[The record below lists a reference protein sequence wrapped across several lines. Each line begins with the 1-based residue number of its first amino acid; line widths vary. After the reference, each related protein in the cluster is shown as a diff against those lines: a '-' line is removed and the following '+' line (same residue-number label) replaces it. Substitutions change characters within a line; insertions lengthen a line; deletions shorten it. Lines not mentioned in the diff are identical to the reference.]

1 MTDINLEDI
10 KHVHCIG
17 IGGIGVSAIAR
28 YMIHE
33 GKTVSSSDIGKS
45 TITEGVEELGI
56 KVNFGHSKENIPPET
71 NLVVYTTA
79 LPEDNP
85 ELVFAREN
93 NLLTLTYA
101 ETLGLISKDKR
112 TVAIAGTHGKTTTT
126 AMIGKILLDCGLHPT
141 VIVGSLLKE
150 YKSNFVP
157 GTKDKGD
164 DIFVV
169 EACEYKKALLQIKPN
184 IAVVT
189 NIDEDHMDVYK
200 DLNEIK
206 ETFEKF
212 TSHMTMKD
220 HLVCHCEQPN
230 LSTLCSM
237 KTTNIH
243 NVDENKIDIEVSIP
257 GEHNKENARL
267 AYEVAKILGCDD
279 EKIRKSLKN
288 FSGTWRRFEYKGL
301 TKNKAIV
308 YDDYAH
314 HPEAI
319 RATLDAAHEAFPDK
333 KIFVLFQPHLFS
345 RTKTFLKE
353 FVRFLAN
360 ADEVGILPI
369 YAAREMKDPSI
380 SSEHIVGLLKENG
393 VNAHMFD
400 TFNEASRYAVDNT
413 NENNVIFTIGA
424 GNINEIGDSIIEQ
437 VQ

>member
-1 MTDINLEDI
+1 MTDINLKDI

-45 TITEGVEELGI
+45 TITEGMEELGI

-101 ETLGLISKDKR
+101 ETLGLISKDKK

-184 IAVVT
+184 IAVIT

-200 DLNEIK
+200 DLDEIK

-212 TSHMTMKD
+212 TSHMTKED
-220 HLVCHCEQPN
+220 HLVCHCDQSN
-230 LSTLCSM
+230 LKTLCS
-237 KTTNIH
+237 KESTNIH

-267 AYEVAKILGCDD
+267 AYEVAKILGCEDQ
-279 EKIRKSLKN
+279 KIRASLKN
-288 FSGTWRRFEYKGL
+288 FTGTWRRFEYKGV
-301 TKNKAIV
+301 TKNGAIV

-319 RATLDAAHEAFPDK
+319 RATLDAAREAFPDK
-333 KIFVLFQPHLFS
+333 KIFILFQPHLFS

-353 FVRFLAN
+353 FVRFLAL
-360 ADEVGILPI
+360 ADEVGLLPI
-369 YAAREMKDPSI
+369 YAAREIKDSSI
-380 SSEHIVGLLKENG
+380 SSEQIVELLKENG
-393 VNAHMFD
+393 VNSHMFD
-400 TFNEASRYAVDNT
+400 TFNEASSYVVKNT
-413 NENNVIFTIGA
+413 DKNNVIFTIGA
-424 GNINEIGDSIIEQ
+424 GNINEIGDSII
-437 VQ
+437 V